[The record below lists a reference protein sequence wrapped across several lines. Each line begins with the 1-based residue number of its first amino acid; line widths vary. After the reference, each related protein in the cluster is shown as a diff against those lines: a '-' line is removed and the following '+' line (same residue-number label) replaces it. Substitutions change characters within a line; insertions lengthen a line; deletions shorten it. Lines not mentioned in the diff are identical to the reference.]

1 VEERV
6 RTQTIVLLSILAGL
20 TITTAPAVAAR
31 GGQNPPQQPP
41 PVFRAGV
48 TLIPVDVRVVD
59 STGKPV
65 TDLKAE
71 DFTIVEDGVKQEIRH
86 FALQTFAAAPAP
98 APPKDGLTLR
108 EEPLSFDYQTNRIFL
123 IVLGRGKLQEPSKAI
138 DALLGFVRT
147 NMLPQDQVAVFAYN
161 RATTFTTDHQ
171 KIARLLERFKAAHEE
186 IDFKVEQQMM
196 GLAAIYG
203 SKLIPKEL
211 QGRIDKMFE
220 GSGLLASA
228 RLEPGAPADNRIEA
242 DARRQIDAQIR
253 QQEEAARAEG
263 AALSGVQ
270 NISIWSGLDEVQTQM
285 FADLSLEDFVAT
297 TATTLQDLGNIY
309 AAIDYLR
316 HFEGEKHVV
325 YFTEKGLTLP
335 RLEEDEILAATANDA
350 RVVLDTVETGG
361 LYSAQKDGSAGPDG
375 RWNQTFA
382 FKTLRT
388 IAELTGGVSSI
399 AEKGATAMNRL
410 NDVTRAT
417 YSLGFYPSNAY
428 WNGAYR
434 KVTVKVA
441 RPGTTVYY
449 RHGYYAR
456 KELAAFNRREFIT
469 SDRLKAAAR
478 FRRTINDIRVKLDA
492 GIKRSSDGTFELT
505 VDVKIDPKNLAFQFV
520 EGYHLGKLTVG
531 VFLFGESGNGLGG
544 GEQNADVKLA
554 DDVYKKVLGSGIPFK
569 ATFPVPSGV
578 RRVRV
583 VVYDFKADLVGS
595 TDQFVL

>member
-1 VEERV
+1 VEGPV
-6 RTQTIVLLSILAGL
+6 RKQTLVMLTLLAGL
-20 TITTAPAVAAR
+20 AVAAGPAVSAR
-31 GGQNPPQQPP
+31 TGQQPPQQQP
-41 PVFRAGV
+41 PVFRSAV
-48 TLIPVDVRVVD
+48 TLVPVDVRVVD
-59 STGKPV
+59 SAGKPV

-86 FALQTFAAAPAP
+86 FALQTFAAAPP
-98 APPKDGLTLR
+98 AKESLTLR
-108 EEPLSFDYQTNRIFL
+108 EEPISFEPQSNRIFL
-123 IVLGRGKLQEPSKAI
+123 IVLGRGKLQQPSKAI

-171 KIARLLERFKAAHEE
+171 KVVTLLERFKLEHEE

-203 SKLIPKEL
+203 SKLIPKDL
-211 QGRIDKMFE
+211 QGKIDRMFA

-228 RLEPGAPADNRIEA
+228 RLEPGAPADKRIET
-242 DARRQIDAQIR
+242 DARRQIDAQLR
-253 QQEEAARAEG
+253 QQEELARAEG
-263 AALSGVQ
+263 AAMSGIQ
-270 NISIWSGLDEVQTQM
+270 NVSIWSGLDELQTQM
-285 FADLSLEDFVAT
+285 FGDLSLEDFVAT
-297 TATTLQDLGNIY
+297 TATTLQDLGNLY

-316 HFEGEKHVV
+316 NYEGEKHVV
-325 YFTEKGLTLP
+325 YFTEKGLSMP

-361 LYSAQKDGSAGPDG
+361 LYVAQKDGNAGSDG

-388 IAELTGGVSSI
+388 LAELTGGVSSI
-399 AEKGATAMNRL
+399 AEPGVTAMNRL
-410 NDVTRAT
+410 NETTRAT
-417 YSLGFYPSNAY
+417 YSLGYYPSSSY
-428 WNGAYR
+428 WNGQYR
-434 KVTVKVA
+434 KLTVKVS

-469 SDRLKAAAR
+469 SDRIKAAAG
-478 FRRTINDIRVKLDA
+478 FRRTIDDIRVKLDA
-492 GIKRSSDGTFELT
+492 SIKRQDDGTFELT
-505 VDVKIDPKNLAFQFV
+505 VDVKIDPKKMAFQFV
-520 EGYHLGKLTVG
+520 EGNHLAKLTIG
-531 VFLFGESGNGLGG
+531 VFLFGEHGNGLGG
-544 GEQNADVKLA
+544 GQQNADVKLT
-554 DDVYKKVLGSGIPFK
+554 DDVYKKVLSTGIPYK
-569 ATFPVPSGV
+569 ASFPVPSGV